1 MYRFGGSTH
10 ISGRSLGKI
19 NVQIILERMGG
30 GGSMMEAGAQPGDCP
45 VAEVIDELKASI
57 NAYTSMM

>member
-1 MYRFGGSTH
+1 
-10 ISGRSLGKI
+10 
-19 NVQIILERMGG
+19 
-30 GGSMMEAGAQPGDCP
+30 MEAGAQPGDCP